1 MCDTLHP
8 GNITTSTLHRMCD
21 TLHPGNITISTLH
34 RMCDTL
40 HPGNITTSTL
50 HRMLDTL
57 HPGNIT
63 TSTLNRM
70 CDTLHPGNITIS
82 TLHRMCDTLHPGNI
96 TTSTLHRMWDTLHPG
111 NITTSTLHRMWD
123 TLHPDEAYAAAEFGF
138 PAPGSDMDVEMTQEK
153 VNTRCPYTGMEM
165 VYPVRN
171 KHCGHNYDKDGIQQY
186 IKQRKKKAKCPLGGC
201 SNEKPIEMSDLEENK
216 ELKRYI
222 ERMNRNVK
230 KGKK

>member
-1 MCDTLHP
+1 MAGFGFVDQAVKSINTVEEYIKVGMDIANEVALDFLESNKDQSEKDVIEFRKVMLNFVKMEQEIKHLQEAVDYVKQQPQDSGVKLESVLDKKLEELKSGTSDT
-8 GNITTSTLHRMCD
+8 
-21 TLHPGNITISTLH
+21 
-34 RMCDTL
+34 
-40 HPGNITTSTL
+40 
-50 HRMLDTL
+50 MLLQHDKIQEF
-57 HPGNIT
+57 NQ
-63 TSTLNRM
+63 
-70 CDTLHPGNITIS
+70 
-82 TLHRMCDTLHPGNI
+82 
-96 TTSTLHRMWDTLHPG
+96 
-111 NITTSTLHRMWD
+111 RMWD